1 MASRA
6 YIFNKTYITSR
17 DCKDLNYIICFN
29 FDKRSHY
36 ASTYTKSK
44 KKSYT
49 SDNWKQPWQI
59 FLVLKLFSNELFK
72 GVFFISNI

>member
-49 SDNWKQPWQI
+49 SDN
-59 FLVLKLFSNELFK
+59 
-72 GVFFISNI
+72 